1 VTGTLFLHSG
11 ALGGDILATGPV
23 NYDHRANDVSFS
35 IEAGTRL
42 ELRPPTQTSYSWRKS
57 STYGSFDIS
66 PSSHLVVGHHARLR
80 FDSTQGASVSMGQ
93 VTLNGGHLYLA
104 GMGASISL
112 TGLHM
117 DEEANLTLHA
127 VSAYISGHLYCLS
140 GRIGQLGNT
149 GAFVS
154 ASSEGLLDLDCHVD
168 NATFSVQGGNLAVR
182 SASFLPHAVDCQSG
196 VLSFLPGVS
205 LAKLQRLTVSG
216 GLVSFDDSYEEVRFQ
231 SLLFLSGTLRV
242 LGALHADNLEL
253 GSRTVSYNPLF
264 ATAGNLYVKYM
275 RFYGGT
281 ITGLRTDARIAV
293 ATKLTVS
300 GTASKYL
307 ESVQLEL
314 PNSTITSF
322 GGGFTFYLRRG
333 ATVSVPAGAELR
345 LLMTS
350 QSLFVD
356 QSGSPY
362 VPDATLINHGLL
374 VFRPQYRQSNVQI
387 TSGLLNYGT
396 MVVEGGELMLQDA
409 CQGDGTVDVRE
420 GAVLTFQQVS
430 SSCSSY
436 DCAFHKHFTVNS
448 SLIGKGTIRVEASAG
463 LDVSSAYIAPSLLW
477 EIKSGGLTLHAVH
490 PVTFDEPV
498 AVSSG
503 TLTVEGNTVAFRNLI
518 VSGGTVNLRSPSQVE
533 ELHQSGGI
541 LMLSDTA
548 SIAGGRWLGG
558 TWQGLR
564 STVLHLQDLTIC
576 GSSSHFFRD
585 LQLNVSGSIKW
596 QGSGHIY
603 GYGNTQVRQTQI
615 ASPPPLSLSH
625 T

>member
-1 VTGTLFLHSG
+1 
-11 ALGGDILATGPV
+11 
-23 NYDHRANDVSFS
+23 
-35 IEAGTRL
+35 
-42 ELRPPTQTSYSWRKS
+42 
-57 STYGSFDIS
+57 
-66 PSSHLVVGHHARLR
+66 
-80 FDSTQGASVSMGQ
+80 
-93 VTLNGGHLYLA
+93 
-104 GMGASISL
+104 
-112 TGLHM
+112 
-117 DEEANLTLHA
+117 
-127 VSAYISGHLYCLS
+127 
-140 GRIGQLGNT
+140 
-149 GAFVS
+149 
-154 ASSEGLLDLDCHVD
+154 
-168 NATFSVQGGNLAVR
+168 
-182 SASFLPHAVDCQSG
+182 
-196 VLSFLPGVS
+196 
-205 LAKLQRLTVSG
+205 
-216 GLVSFDDSYEEVRFQ
+216 
-231 SLLFLSGTLRV
+231 
-242 LGALHADNLEL
+242 
-253 GSRTVSYNPLF
+253 
-264 ATAGNLYVKYM
+264 
-275 RFYGGT
+275 
-281 ITGLRTDARIAV
+281 
-293 ATKLTVS
+293 
-300 GTASKYL
+300 
-307 ESVQLEL
+307 
-314 PNSTITSF
+314 
-322 GGGFTFYLRRG
+322 
-333 ATVSVPAGAELR
+333 
-345 LLMTS
+345 MTS

-615 ASPPPLSLSH
+615 ASPPLFLSH
-625 T
+625 THKNTHHTTKATTVTTQSASNIWTLNRDGRLRWTQVTLLASASLEVQSSFLTFYNGDHRTFRPEPVARTLPLATCLLHAVLVACGALRLPFMLASCPAPPLRIPNPLPAR